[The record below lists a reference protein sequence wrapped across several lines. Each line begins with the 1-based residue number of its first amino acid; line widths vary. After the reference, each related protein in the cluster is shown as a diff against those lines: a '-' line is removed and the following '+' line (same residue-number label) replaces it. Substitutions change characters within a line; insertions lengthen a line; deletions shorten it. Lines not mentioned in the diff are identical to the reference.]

1 MMRPSWTVAL
11 NSASRYGEVV
21 SRLDEIVNTVK
32 SKDSSIERSLDLLDE
47 ALRLSMEAV
56 EQVDKLIVEHLLRA
70 ENVDIM
76 ETDHLGGISA
86 AVAPLVFLVDRSVEA
101 DVEGHHVD

>member
-11 NSASRYGEVV
+11 NNASRYGEVV

-56 EQVDKLIVEHLLRA
+56 
-70 ENVDIM
+70 
-76 ETDHLGGISA
+76 
-86 AVAPLVFLVDRSVEA
+86 
-101 DVEGHHVD
+101 

>member
-56 EQVDKLIVEHLLRA
+56 
-70 ENVDIM
+70 
-76 ETDHLGGISA
+76 
-86 AVAPLVFLVDRSVEA
+86 
-101 DVEGHHVD
+101 